1 MPIYQF
7 HVRPDHREPDVRW
20 TYLPDDEAA
29 RRYARVL
36 IKNFKSN
43 GDGFESRSQM
53 DVKDDTGRPVA
64 SITFGDVGQ

>member
-7 HVRPDHREPDVRW
+7 HVRQDHQEPDVRW
-20 TYLPDDEAA
+20 MYLPDDEAV
-29 RRYARVL
+29 RRYAHVL

-43 GDGFESRSQM
+43 GNGFESRLQM

-64 SITFGDVGQ
+64 SITFGDLG